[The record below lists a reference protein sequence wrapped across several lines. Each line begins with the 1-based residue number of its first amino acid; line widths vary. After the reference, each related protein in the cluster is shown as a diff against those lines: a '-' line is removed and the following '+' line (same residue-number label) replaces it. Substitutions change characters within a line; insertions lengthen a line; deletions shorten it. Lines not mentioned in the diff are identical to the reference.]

1 MIRVFIVEK
10 APLTCVLIAATFSK
24 QSGFEVAGYGPGIS
38 EQDLPRIRS
47 CDFILINATLSNDE
61 TLQQIRYA
69 AQVLP
74 GVRCVVMGLPESE
87 SVIKT
92 YLDAG
97 AAGYIPSHE
106 LAETLPRYIE
116 ILHQTSAQSSSWR
129 QDPG

>member
-24 QSGFEVAGYGPGIS
+24 QQGFEVVGFGPQID
-38 EQDLPRIRS
+38 EQNLPLLRG

-61 TLQQIRYA
+61 SLQQVRYA
-69 AQVLP
+69 VRALP
-74 GVRCVVMGLPESE
+74 EVKCVVMGLPESK

-97 AAGYIPSHE
+97 AAGYIFSHE

-116 ILHQTSAQSSSWR
+116 ALYYQTSEQ
-129 QDPG
+129 PPC